1 MRWFKHCLWANWVCR
16 LRLWRW
22 LGSSKHTGIP
32 IKHLSKHHAFLYG
45 VETTNL
51 EKAYLTPA
59 NQGMHSSEEVFSAK
73 WSRISLTWTLEG
85 VVAMQSC

>member
-1 MRWFKHCLWANWVCR
+1 MHFCMD
-16 LRLWRW
+16 
-22 LGSSKHTGIP
+22 
-32 IKHLSKHHAFLYG
+32 

-73 WSRISLTWTLEG
+73 WSRICLTWTLEG
-85 VVAMQSC
+85 VVAAQSCDAFNYGSIMIT